1 MASPWVRRSALG
13 LGAAAAAGVIGVAL
27 ATRRWH
33 AETER
38 LLKSL
43 SGSATDMPG
52 TVQLGKLTSL
62 PAPVQRYFRLVLH
75 EGQPY
80 VNRVSLRQQGEFRSK
95 ESEDPE
101 AGWQPFT
108 ATQVFTTT
116 PPGFVWDAR
125 IAMAPAVAVWVRDG
139 YARGHAAMLG
149 AVLGSIPVVNEHDSP
164 ELRTGSLQRYLAE
177 AVWFPTALLP
187 ESGIT
192 WSGMD
197 DSHAR
202 ATLMDGSTVVS
213 LEFEFGP
220 EGYIVSAFSP
230 GRLRS
235 DPANK
240 GRYLTFPWGG
250 RYRQYQKR
258 DGMQVPTD
266 SEVYWMVGGRE
277 QPYYRGRNLDAHY
290 EYR

>member
-1 MASPWVRRSALG
+1 MPMMASSWVRWSALA
-13 LGAAAAAGVIGVAL
+13 LGATIAAGLIGLAL

-33 AETER
+33 AETQR
-38 LLKSL
+38 LLASL
-43 SGSATDMPG
+43 SGSSTESRG
-52 TVQLGKLTSL
+52 TVHLDDLNSL
-62 PAPVQRYFRLVLH
+62 SAPVQRYFRLVLRQ
-75 EGQPY
+75 GQAF
-80 VNRVSLRQQGEFRSK
+80 VSRASVRQEGEFRTK
-95 ESEDPE
+95 ESENPE

-108 ATQVFTTT
+108 ATQVFTTS

-125 IAMAPAVAVWVRDG
+125 ISIAPAGAVWVRDA
-139 YARGHAAMLG
+139 YARGQADMLG
-149 AVLGSIPVVNEHDSP
+149 AVLGIIPVVNERDSP
-164 ELRTGSLQRYLAE
+164 ELRAGAAQRYLAE

-192 WSGMD
+192 WTGMD

-202 ATLMDGSTVVS
+202 ATLTDGSTVVS

-220 EGYIVSAFSP
+220 EGYIVSSFSP

-240 GRYLTFPWGG
+240 GRYLTSPWGG

-258 DGMQVPTD
+258 GGMQVPTD

-277 QPYYRGRNLDAHY
+277 QPYY
-290 EYR
+290 